1 MITGADYWKKKR
13 GCINLHAGSNYSRIA
28 LHNVTILQGVAL
40 NSFREDNAMCCGKMD
55 FRRIFFFSKFQLYF
69 YPSLEMQ
76 LFFVFLFFFFGLDF
90 ERKFFYL
97 FILVFVEHRLFKTK
111 DRLSDDIY
119 SRNRIVI
126 NFHFFHSKIVI
137 RLFQFWRVFHAW
149 SILSRRKICF
159 FPYRTI
165 GTKGAA
171 IFSRE
176 PRWIAIHRYSRASH
190 LEFGGK
196 FERKF
201 D

>member
-55 FRRIFFFSKFQLYF
+55 FRRIFFFFKFQLYF

-76 LFFVFLFFFFGLDF
+76 LFFVFFFFGLDF

-97 FILVFVEHRLFKTK
+97 FILVFVKHRLFKTK
-111 DRLSDDIY
+111 DRLSYDIY

-137 RLFQFWRVFHAW
+137 RLFQF
-149 SILSRRKICF
+149 
-159 FPYRTI
+159 
-165 GTKGAA
+165 
-171 IFSRE
+171 
-176 PRWIAIHRYSRASH
+176 
-190 LEFGGK
+190 
-196 FERKF
+196 
-201 D
+201 

>member
-55 FRRIFFFSKFQLYF
+55 KLFRRIFFFFSNSNFIFIPLSKCNSFLY
-69 YPSLEMQ
+69 
-76 LFFVFLFFFFGLDF
+76 FFFFGLDF

-111 DRLSDDIY
+111 DRLSYDIY

-137 RLFQFWRVFHAW
+137 RLFQF
-149 SILSRRKICF
+149 
-159 FPYRTI
+159 
-165 GTKGAA
+165 
-171 IFSRE
+171 
-176 PRWIAIHRYSRASH
+176 
-190 LEFGGK
+190 
-196 FERKF
+196 
-201 D
+201 